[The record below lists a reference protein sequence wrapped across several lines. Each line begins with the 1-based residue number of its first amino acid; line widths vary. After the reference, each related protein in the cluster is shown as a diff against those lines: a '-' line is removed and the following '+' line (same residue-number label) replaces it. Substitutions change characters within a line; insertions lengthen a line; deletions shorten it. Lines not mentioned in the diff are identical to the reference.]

1 MDIFNQ
7 KKSRVALP
15 SKSMQTRVPVKRFGY
30 QSRQRVHMMRPK
42 SIPNPKILT
51 LLLAGITLAS
61 RTLATEIPEP
71 ILPAGVGVNI
81 HFTRGRERDLDLIAA
96 AGFKFTRMDFFWESI
111 EKKRG
116 EYDWSAYD
124 DLTADLER
132 RGIRP
137 YYILDYSNPLYE
149 QIGSGKNPING
160 KVETARMS
168 PQHPESVAAFARF
181 SAAAAKHFQGRHVIW
196 EIWNEPN
203 GSFWELKPDVS
214 QYTTLALAT
223 CKAIREADPQ
233 ATIVAPATSGF
244 PWDFIEGFFKAGA
257 LEYLDGIS
265 VHPYRSPK
273 QPPETAAR
281 DYHRLRELIER
292 YAPNEA
298 KKKIPILSGE
308 WGYSSN
314 TKGVSQE
321 TQAAF
326 IVRQQLSNLL
336 LGVPISIW
344 YDWKND
350 GNDPNENE
358 HNFGTVTP
366 DLNPKPAYI
375 AVQTLTRELSG
386 YRIASR
392 YDTGNTNDFVLVLTN
407 AAGETK
413 LAAWTLAPAHPI
425 KLRLQPTALKEL
437 PLVNNS
443 GKEGKL
449 QINNDS
455 AVLSLDANPEY
466 IVLGRATLTGSAS
479 VL

>member
-1 MDIFNQ
+1 MTAAWLAVIGVF
-7 KKSRVALP
+7 
-15 SKSMQTRVPVKRFGY
+15 
-30 QSRQRVHMMRPK
+30 
-42 SIPNPKILT
+42 
-51 LLLAGITLAS
+51 LAGKVA
-61 RTLATEIPEP
+61 AAEIPDLV
-71 ILPAGVGVNI
+71 LPAGVGVNI
-81 HFTRGRERDLDLIAA
+81 HFTSGHERDLDLIAA

-116 EYDWSAYD
+116 EYDWSAFD
-124 DLTADLER
+124 DLTADLEK

-149 QIGSGKNPING
+149 EIGTGKNPING

-203 GSFWELKPDVS
+203 GSFWELKPDVT
-214 QYTTLALAT
+214 QYTTLALAA

-265 VHPYRSPK
+265 VHPYRNPK
-273 QPPETAAR
+273 QAPETAAR

-298 KKKIPILSGE
+298 KKKMPILSGE

-350 GNDPNENE
+350 GNDLNENE
-358 HNFGTVTP
+358 HNFGTVTE
-366 DLNPKPAYI
+366 DLNPKPAYV
-375 AVQTLTRELSG
+375 ALQTLTRELSG

-392 YDTGNTNDFVLVLTN
+392 YDTGDTNDFVLVLTK
-407 AAGETK
+407 AGGETK
-413 LAAWTLAPAHPI
+413 LAAWTRAETHPI
-425 KLRLQPTALKEL
+425 TITLQATSLKEL
-437 PLVNNS
+437 TVFDIS
-443 GKEGKL
+443 GKNSKIT
-449 QINNDS
+449 INDNRVD
-455 AVLSLDANPEY
+455 LSLSGNPEY
-466 IVLGRATLTGSAS
+466 IVLGTAKLSR
-479 VL
+479 